1 MRLYRGG
8 PLIEEV
14 RICEASG
21 MHTAVHKGPKM
32 GQLINRFQS
41 NDFKIYFSISLVEEV
56 NILD

>member
-32 GQLINRFQS
+32 GHLINRFQS
-41 NDFKIYFSISLVEEV
+41 NDFKIYFSISLVEQV
-56 NILD
+56 KILD